1 MKTAALQ
8 KIDREEKMYFFV
20 VNEFIQDVVRGK
32 MLYPNQNGDY
42 MFSNETEQDITDF
55 PYGFDL
61 VYYGDTLGA
70 IPFEEMQ
77 IRIRTNPLMPYKI
90 Q

>member
-1 MKTAALQ
+1 VKTAALQ
-8 KIDREEKMYFFV
+8 KVDNNDKMYFFV
-20 VNEFIQDVVRGK
+20 VNEFKNDVVRGK
-32 MLYPNQNGDY
+32 LLHPNQNGDY
-42 MFSNETEQDITDF
+42 MFSKETENDITDF

-61 VYYGDTLGA
+61 VYYGDTFGE

-77 IRIRTNPLMPYKI
+77 VRIKTNPLMPYKT